1 LVIFLFYDAVS
12 GDIYTFLIFADLD
25 FHMYVSTLG
34 GEIDYTDRTRPWL
47 DDGGKAS
54 KRETS
59 RRVCGTNKPLVMWD
73 LSQSLIQLERVA
85 IPEPT
90 PCIQNAPVPA
100 RVISGSSA
108 GSSHEGIVRSSS
120 ESRPS
125 VGDMNQSSPGKMT
138 LRSQDAASLNT
149 SSEYIP
155 LFDDSGIVP
164 DSLLDDSLPGGSLEL
179 PQDSEDEDQVH

>member
-1 LVIFLFYDAVS
+1 MVIFLFYDAVS
-12 GDIYTFLIFADLD
+12 GDIHTFLIFADLD

-47 DDGGKAS
+47 DAGKVNKS
-54 KRETS
+54 RRTS
-59 RRVCGTNKPLVMWD
+59 RQHL
-73 LSQSLIQLERVA
+73 A

-90 PCIQNAPVPA
+90 PCIQNAPVPVP
-100 RVISGSSA
+100 VISGSSA

-138 LRSQDAASLNT
+138 LRSQGAASLNT

-155 LFDDSGIVP
+155 LSDDSGIVP
-164 DSLLDDSLPGGSLEL
+164 DSLLNDSLPGGSLEL
-179 PQDSEDEDQVH
+179 PHDSEDEDQVH